1 MDGDKKGKI
10 FQQTSQAGRQA
21 SYEAEILKPS
31 FISMKLFLLDI
42 VPHYYMTAAVES

>member
-1 MDGDKKGKI
+1 MVIKKGKY
-10 FQQTSQAGRQA
+10 SNKPVKQAGRQA

-42 VPHYYMTAAVES
+42 VPQYYMTAAVES